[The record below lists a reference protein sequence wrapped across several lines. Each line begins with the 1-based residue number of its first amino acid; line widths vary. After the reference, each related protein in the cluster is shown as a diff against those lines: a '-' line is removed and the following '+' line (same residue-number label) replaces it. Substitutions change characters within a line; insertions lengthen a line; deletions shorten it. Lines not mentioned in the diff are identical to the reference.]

1 MIIVNWRQ
9 PELTARA
16 VESVLAQRTTF
27 PVETVIV
34 ENEGTAESAEAL
46 RARFPEAVVVLNT
59 ANEGFAGG
67 VTSGI
72 AAASGEVLVL
82 LNNDAVA
89 LPGFLEAGVT
99 RLVDGPARVAA
110 VAARVVL
117 EGRFAPDPAGPL
129 RGVDGARWAP
139 ADDGEELLN
148 STGVVL
154 TRSGNCYDRDWLRPV
169 AAAEPDA
176 GAQPGTDAR
185 PHAGA
190 DTAAS
195 PFAFTGGAVFL
206 RASAVAALGGF
217 DTRYFMYYEDVDL
230 SWRLRLA
237 GHEIVYEPGAS
248 VRHRHAGSSDHDS
261 PLIRSYSMRNR
272 TLTMLKNAPLGAALA
287 VVLRSAARAA
297 LDLGPRRG
305 DPYLD
310 RAGWRL
316 YAGSLRRFGPA
327 ILRGR
332 RATSARER
340 RRVFG
345 LYAEAG

>member
-9 PELTARA
+9 PKLTARA
-16 VESVLAQRTTF
+16 VESVLAERTTF

-34 ENEGTAESAEAL
+34 ENEGTPESAEAL

-72 AAASGEVLVL
+72 AAASGDVLVL

-99 RLVDGPARVAA
+99 RLVDGPDRVAA

-117 EGRFAPDPAGPL
+117 EGRFVPDPAGPL
-129 RGVDGARWAP
+129 RRVDGARWAP

-169 AAAEPDA
+169 AE
-176 GAQPGTDAR
+176 
-185 PHAGA
+185 
-190 DTAAS
+190 TAADAVAAS
-195 PFAFTGGAVFL
+195 GRTADASEVPPFAFTGGAVFL
-206 RASAVAALGGF
+206 RSSAVAALGGF

-316 YAGSLRRFGPA
+316 YAGSLRQFGPA

-332 RATSARER
+332 RKTRARDR
-340 RRVFG
+340 RRVFA